1 MTKIKIRLACTAQR
15 QEGITSLM
23 VENSFFDIKR
33 VAVLNSTKP
42 CKKKKKGRKKRKE
55 KKGQPN
61 KRAQATPCIPKRM

>member
-42 CKKKKKGRKKRKE
+42 CKKKKRKE
-55 KKGQPN
+55 KKEGK
-61 KRAQATPCIPKRM
+61 KRTAK

>member
-23 VENSFFDIKR
+23 VENSFFDIKH

-42 CKKKKKGRKKRKE
+42 YKKRKKKKEGKKRTAK
-55 KKGQPN
+55 
-61 KRAQATPCIPKRM
+61 

>member
-23 VENSFFDIKR
+23 VENSFLDIKR

-42 CKKKKKGRKKRKE
+42 YKKRKKKKEKKEVKKRIAK
-55 KKGQPN
+55 
-61 KRAQATPCIPKRM
+61 

>member
-1 MTKIKIRLACTAQR
+1 MMKIKIRLACTAQR

-42 CKKKKKGRKKRKE
+42 CKKKKRKE
-55 KKGQPN
+55 GKKGQPN
-61 KRAQATPCIPKRM
+61 KRAQATPCIPKRT